1 MKIRVTALAADSRG
15 TSGPVSNIA
24 LAGEVQ
30 SSSPRG
36 AGGGRK
42 ALRGPAKLLAVRVGI
57 DTGGTF
63 TDLVS
68 LDGEG
73 RSRRL
78 KVPSTPG
85 DPARALIEGL
95 GQALAMAGGERLE
108 AVAHGTTVATNAL
121 LEERFQSL
129 ALITTRGFRHV
140 LEIARQSV
148 PSGYGNSY
156 FWVKPDRIVP
166 LERVREVTERLN
178 FKGEVLT
185 PLDEDDARACARWL
199 RESGIAVAG
208 VCLLHSYANPVHE
221 RRLRELLLA
230 EYPELVVS
238 ISSEVWP
245 EYREYERT
253 MTTLVDAFVK
263 PHVAGYLERAQ
274 ARLRELAREAPLL
287 IMKSNGGVMPAAA
300 VARRPI
306 STALSGP
313 AAGALGASWLARQAG
328 FERVITIDT
337 GGTSTDVCLVEGAKP
352 QLTREGR
359 IGHFPVRVPM
369 IDIVS
374 VGTGGG
380 SVAWVGAD
388 GGLRVGPRSAG
399 ADPGPMA
406 YGRGGDQPTVTDAA
420 LFLGDLPD
428 ELVGGAI
435 SLRRELAAEGI
446 RRIGE
451 ALGISPPEAARGI
464 LELSAHN
471 QANAVLQLTVKRG
484 IDPAGDTLVAFGG
497 AGPLQACDIASILGL
512 ETVLVPPAP
521 GNVSAFGLL
530 AVDLKDDYVT
540 TLVRRHDEVDA
551 GEVAGTFAP
560 LESEAIASLLAQG
573 VAEERVRLV
582 RSVDVRYLGEA
593 HEITVDAR
601 QPFQA
606 AEAVGR
612 FHDAH
617 ERIYGY
623 AYREGEVVEF
633 VNWTVTGVG
642 LIERPPLK
650 PPAVSGTPRPIP
662 SRSGTAPRYR
672 RDDLPAGF
680 CGEGPV
686 VIDEYGST
694 TVVTGHFDF
703 EVDRFGNLVLRRT
716 RDGRA

>member
-1 MKIRVTALAADSRG
+1 
-15 TSGPVSNIA
+15 
-24 LAGEVQ
+24 
-30 SSSPRG
+30 
-36 AGGGRK
+36 
-42 ALRGPAKLLAVRVGI
+42 VRVGI

-68 LDGEG
+68 LDEEG
-73 RSRRL
+73 NSRRL

-85 DPARALIEGL
+85 DPARALIDGL
-95 GQALAMAGGERLE
+95 GRALAMAGGEPLQ

-121 LEERFQSL
+121 LEERFQRL
-129 ALITTRGFRHV
+129 ALLTTRGFRHV

-178 FKGEVLT
+178 FKGEVVT

-199 RESGIAVAG
+199 KDSGIAVAG
-208 VCLLHSYANPVHE
+208 VCLLHSYANAAHE
-221 RRLRELLLA
+221 LRLRELLLE

-253 MTTLVDAFVK
+253 VTTLVDAFVK
-263 PHVAGYLERAQ
+263 PHVTGYLQRAQ
-274 ARLRELAREAPLL
+274 RRLQEVAPEAPLL

-306 STALSGP
+306 STVLSGP
-313 AAGALGASWLARQAG
+313 AAGALGASWLAQQAG
-328 FERVITIDT
+328 FQRVITIDT
-337 GGTSTDVCLVEGAKP
+337 GGTSTDVCLVEGAEP
-352 QLTREGR
+352 QLTRDGR
-359 IGHFPVRVPM
+359 IGRFPVRVPM

-380 SVAWVGAD
+380 SIAWVGAD

-406 YGRGGDQPTVTDAA
+406 YGKGGDQPTVTDAA
-420 LFLGDLPD
+420 LHLGDLPE

-435 SLRRELAAEGI
+435 RLRRELAADGV

-451 ALGISPPEAARGI
+451 TLGISPAKAARGI

-497 AGPLQACDIASILGL
+497 AGPLQACEIAAILGL

-521 GNVSAFGLL
+521 GTVSAFGLL

-540 TLVRRHDEVDA
+540 TLVRLHDEVDG
-551 GEVAGTFAP
+551 GEVAETFAR
-560 LESEAIASLLAQG
+560 LESDAVASLRAQG
-573 VAEERVRLV
+573 VAPERVRLL

-593 HEITVDAR
+593 HEISIDAR
-601 QPFQA
+601 QPFHA
-606 AEAVGR
+606 ADAVSR

-617 ERIYGY
+617 ERMYGY
-623 AYREGEVVEF
+623 AYREGEVVEL
-633 VNWTVTGVG
+633 VNWKVTGVG
-642 LIERPPLK
+642 LIERPPLR
-650 PPAVSGTPRPIP
+650 PPAASGAPRPVP
-662 SRSGTAPRYR
+662 SRRGAAPRYR

-680 CGEGPV
+680 CGSGPV
-686 VIDEYGST
+686 VVDEYGST
-694 TVVTGHFDF
+694 TVVNGDFDF
-703 EVDRFGNLVLRRT
+703 EVDRFGNLVLRRM
-716 RDGRA
+716 RHGRA